1 MPGAAEAAP
10 GAALGESAAA
20 AVVARVFVPFAEFV
34 VGVSV
39 PFAAAP
45 AASSQRPAVAAAVS
59 DVLDPASAEVS
70 GVPLSAGHRAFAVV
84 VDISGPAFGSRCWE
98 ALDAH
103 GAEYRSDGLDGQ
115 VSSLNTCRL
124 Y

>member
-1 MPGAAEAAP
+1 MRTVSIRGHTPIGAAFADSGAEAAP
-10 GAALGESAAA
+10 GAALGESAA

-34 VGVSV
+34 AGVSV

-70 GVPLSAGHRAFAVV
+70 GVPLPAGHRAFAVL
-84 VDISGPAFGSRCWE
+84 AC
-98 ALDAH
+98 ALLSPSA
-103 GAEYRSDGLDGQ
+103 
-115 VSSLNTCRL
+115 
-124 Y
+124 